1 MLVAKEVDKQ
11 DQNRLIMRF
20 EDFDSEGD
28 ADSEKTLK
36 ARIGSSGTINLS
48 EDIELESCIEIK
60 DGKTHVINTNGFT
73 ITRVTRKNDSN
84 GSLIRL
90 TNGSTLI
97 MKDLSPEATTFMSGG
112 NANEG
117 GGIYVDGNSKLTLYN
132 ISLIAN
138 EARTGGAIFVKNGS
152 VVLNRCSFEN
162 NNSEK
167 NGDAIY
173 IDASGSAELTDC
185 RLEYNDCYDG
195 GIYNLGK
202 LTVTGSYI
210 IGNTAK
216 GGCAGTLSFP
226 ANNKD

>member
-1 MLVAKEVDKQ
+1 MKKRSYLSKRILSITLALLLCLGMIVNIGALTGSAKEYKNGSHIYVGDISVGDIVESGATLHSTGDSQGYKSFGVYFDEIKVNSSDIEMLFDRRAMLVAKEVDKQ

-48 EDIELESCIEIK
+48 GDIELESCIEIK

-73 ITRVTRKNDSN
+73 ITRVTRKKDSN

-112 NANEG
+112 NSNEG
-117 GGIYVDGNSKLTLYN
+117 GGIICFSS
-132 ISLIAN
+132 I
-138 EARTGGAIFVKNGS
+138 
-152 VVLNRCSFEN
+152 
-162 NNSEK
+162 
-167 NGDAIY
+167 
-173 IDASGSAELTDC
+173 
-185 RLEYNDCYDG
+185 
-195 GIYNLGK
+195 
-202 LTVTGSYI
+202 
-210 IGNTAK
+210 
-216 GGCAGTLSFP
+216 
-226 ANNKD
+226 